1 MNVLKYIP
9 FFSYL
14 LIAYNILAYAG
25 NEQSALNLVIFTSTL
40 ISGAVISLSV
50 ENILIMIGIFCLY
63 FDILKSTRNSS
74 ASIIGHVLSMLVFV
88 IFLIEYI
95 TVKPLGTASFL
106 ILTIMS
112 MTDVIAGFTVSISA
126 ARRDITVER

>member
-1 MNVLKYIP
+1 MSALKYIP

-14 LIAYNILAYAG
+14 LIAYNILAFLQG
-25 NEQSALNLVIFTSTL
+25 EQSALNVVVFTSTL
-40 ISGAVISLSV
+40 ISGALISLSV
-50 ENILIMIGIFCLY
+50 ENILIIFGVFCLY
-63 FDILKSTRNSS
+63 IDIFKSARTSS

-88 IFLIEYI
+88 VFLIEYI

>member
-1 MNVLKYIP
+1 
-9 FFSYL
+9 
-14 LIAYNILAYAG
+14 
-25 NEQSALNLVIFTSTL
+25 
-40 ISGAVISLSV
+40 
-50 ENILIMIGIFCLY
+50 
-63 FDILKSTRNSS
+63 
-74 ASIIGHVLSMLVFV
+74 MLVFV

>member
-14 LIAYNILAYAG
+14 LIVYNILAFAG
-25 NEQSALNLVIFTSTL
+25 NEQSALNHIIFTSML

-63 FDILKSTRNSS
+63 FGILKSTRSSS
-74 ASIIGHVLSMLVFV
+74 ASIIGHVLSMLIFV
-88 IFLIEYI
+88 VFLIEYI
-95 TVKPLGTASFL
+95 SVKPLGTPSFL

-112 MTDVIAGFTVSISA
+112 MTDVIAGFTVSIST
-126 ARRDITVER
+126 ARRDITVEH

>member
-14 LIAYNILAYAG
+14 LIAYNILAFAG
-25 NEQSALNLVIFTSTL
+25 NEQSALNFIIFTSTL

-95 TVKPLGTASFL
+95 TVKSLGTASFL

>member
-14 LIAYNILAYAG
+14 LIAYNILAFAG
-25 NEQSALNLVIFTSTL
+25 EQSALNLVIFTSTL

>member
-14 LIAYNILAYAG
+14 LIAYNILAFAG
-25 NEQSALNLVIFTSTL
+25 NQQSALNLIIFTSTL

>member
-1 MNVLKYIP
+1 MNALKYIP

-14 LIAYNILAYAG
+14 LIAYNILAFLQG
-25 NEQSALNLVIFTSTL
+25 EQSALNVIVFTSTL
-40 ISGAVISLSV
+40 ISGALISLSV
-50 ENILIMIGIFCLY
+50 ENILIIIGVFCLY
-63 FDILKSTRNSS
+63 FDIFKSARNSS
-74 ASIIGHVLSMLVFV
+74 ASIIGHVLSMMVFV